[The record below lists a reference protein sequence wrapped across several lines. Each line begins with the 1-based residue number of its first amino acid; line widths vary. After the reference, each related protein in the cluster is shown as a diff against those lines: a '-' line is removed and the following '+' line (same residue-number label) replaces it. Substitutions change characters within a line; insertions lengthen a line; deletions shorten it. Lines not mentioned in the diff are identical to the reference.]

1 MPLGV
6 KKRAAEEGW
15 TSTSLVSVQV
25 QVASALSLA
34 VALLVA
40 ICIRKM
46 YTCGCVGCM
55 RSSTLWNDVMNVP
68 KPTLLCSHYAQC
80 FHRPTMLVF
89 VLA

>member
-1 MPLGV
+1 MSCRSEKNVFGSSRGGLDESSP
-6 KKRAAEEGW
+6 
-15 TSTSLVSVQV
+15 VSVQV

-34 VALLVA
+34 VALPYL
-40 ICIRKM
+40 CI

-68 KPTLLCSHYAQC
+68 KPSLLC

>member
-6 KKRAAEEGW
+6 KKGAAEEGW
-15 TSTSLVSVQV
+15 TSTSPVSVQV

-34 VALLVA
+34 VA
-40 ICIRKM
+40 
-46 YTCGCVGCM
+46 CM
-55 RSSTLWNDVMNVP
+55 RSSTLWNDVINVP
-68 KPTLLCSHYAQC
+68 KPSLLCSHYARC

>member
-15 TSTSLVSVQV
+15 TSTSPVSVQV

-34 VALLVA
+34 VA
-40 ICIRKM
+40 
-46 YTCGCVGCM
+46 CM
-55 RSSTLWNDVMNVP
+55 RSSTLWNDVINVP
-68 KPTLLCSHYAQC
+68 KPSLLCSHYARC